1 MEVDEALGKLGLRGN
16 MRYYTMIGIAR
27 GFPPCFHML
36 AINFI
41 GNREI
46 LYIFVSSNHGSSS
59 VKYSRH
65 NIQQNRQTKK
75 NKKLNYTLHFCVLFR
90 FMVSTFG
97 FLPCDA
103 MLARYMLSSCV
114 LLSVRPSQAGIV
126 SKHQDESSWYLA
138 QWLPSTYPTLC
149 YKDIYVS
156 PKITVLPAGTLS
168 RTSHWRHF
176 RHGKSIALST
186 TLIVVVVDGRVC
198 FC

>member
-1 MEVDEALGKLGLRGN
+1 

-46 LYIFVSSNHGSSS
+46 LYIFISSNHGSSS

-75 NKKLNYTLHFCVLFR
+75 KKKLNYTLHFCVLFR
-90 FMVSTFG
+90 FMVSTFV

-103 MLARYMLSSCV
+103 MLARYMLSSS
-114 LLSVRPSQAGIV
+114 LRPSVTSRYCIETSGLIELVFGTVASFHLSHTLLQGYLCI
-126 SKHQDESSWYLA
+126 SKNYGTSGWNFVPDFPLE
-138 QWLPSTYPTLC
+138 
-149 YKDIYVS
+149 
-156 PKITVLPAGTLS
+156 TLS
-168 RTSHWRHF
+168 PRQVDRVVNNNQRRRRRRSSLF
-176 RHGKSIALST
+176 LLKL
-186 TLIVVVVDGRVC
+186 LIPSKTV
-198 FC
+198 